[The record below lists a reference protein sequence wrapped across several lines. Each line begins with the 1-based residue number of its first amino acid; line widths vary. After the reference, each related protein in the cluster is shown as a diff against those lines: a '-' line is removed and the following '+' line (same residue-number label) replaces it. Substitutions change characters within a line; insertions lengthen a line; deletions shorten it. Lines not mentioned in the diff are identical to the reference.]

1 MEEKDYIFK
10 NAFVFVESGNLKNDL
25 YRAFKDEIG
34 YFLEAKHKVYFK
46 ELCEKFSKDEQY
58 YKDLTDLLYRLKN
71 VMQDSDTTSLK
82 DYLEEYKFQV
92 KIGAIGK
99 AEESKMQFSILT
111 LRKFDEELDKFA
123 YDVIERAQDKGLE
136 TKYGVYHLLK
146 DYFKLEDK
154 KLYNKF
160 EDFLDNIYS
169 IVFETLK
176 LKYGEKKYGKKI

>member
-34 YFLEAKHKVYFK
+34 YMLEAKHKVYFD
-46 ELCEKFSKDEQY
+46 ELCEKYSKDEEY
-58 YKDLTDLLYRLKN
+58 YKDLTDLLNRLKN
-71 VMQDSDTTSLK
+71 VMQDADTTSLK
-82 DYLEEYKFQV
+82 DYLEEFKFQI

-99 AEESKMQFSILT
+99 LEEEKMKFSILT

-123 YDVIERAQDKGLE
+123 YDVMGKTQEYGLE
-136 TKYGVYHLLK
+136 QKYGVYHLIK
-146 DYFKLEDK
+146 NYFKLDCGKMYKSFDE
-154 KLYNKF
+154 
-160 EDFLDNIYS
+160 FLAQIYS

-176 LKYGEKKYGKKI
+176 LKYGEKKYGKKV